1 MAERPDLDYWLP
13 ILEREL
19 TGRRIAAVRVKKPV
33 VLRLA
38 LPGSPAELL
47 VGRGFGRVFRRGH
60 FAVFELAGPEE
71 HRPARSDGGEAGAPV
86 DLVDLVIAPMLAGRF
101 ALHAAAERAP
111 ADLAVAFALDDG
123 RELRYRDDVQMG
135 KVYVVA
141 HGEWRQVPGLEA
153 IGVDV
158 LDPSAFT
165 LERFRALARAR
176 RDQAKVFLMDRSA
189 LDAMGNAYAD
199 EALFAAGVHP
209 KTWIKSLGDEELARL
224 HRAISDVLARA
235 AAEIARRKPPLEEKL
250 RDFLSVRGKNRQP
263 CPRCGTPI
271 RTAGV
276 HGHDAFFCPSCQP
289 ETRRSA
295 IVSWDKLG
303 AARSGDG
310 AGGASAG
317 GGAGEAGGVG
327 RVKAP
332 GARRRRR

>member
-19 TGRRIAAVRVKKPV
+19 AGRRISAVRVKKPV

-38 LPGSPAELL
+38 LPGTPAELL
-47 VGRGFGRVFRRGH
+47 VGRGFGPVSRRGH
-60 FAVFELAGPEE
+60 FAVFEL
-71 HRPARSDGGEAGAPV
+71 DGGDDGRAPA
-86 DLVDLVIAPMLAGRF
+86 DLVIAPMLAGRF
-101 ALHAAAERAP
+101 ALHAASERAP

-135 KVYVVA
+135 KVYVIPR
-141 HGEWRQVPGLEA
+141 GERRLVPGLESV
-153 IGVDV
+153 GVDV
-158 LDPSAFT
+158 LDPAAFT
-165 LERFRALARAR
+165 LDRLRALARAR
-176 RDQAKVFLMDRSA
+176 RDQAKVFLMDKSA

-199 EALFAAGVHP
+199 EALFAAGIHP
-209 KTWIKSLGDEELARL
+209 KTWVKSLGDEELARL
-224 HRAISDVLARA
+224 HRAIPDVLARA
-235 AAEIARRKPPLEEKL
+235 AAEIAERKPPIEEKL

-276 HGHDAFFCPSCQP
+276 HGHDAFFCPQCQP
-289 ETRRSA
+289 ETRKSA

-303 AARSGDG
+303 AARSADGDAPPDG
-310 AGGASAG
+310 KAK
-317 GGAGEAGGVG
+317 
-327 RVKAP
+327 RVKQP

>member
-19 TGRRIAAVRVKKPV
+19 AGRRIRGVRVKKPV

-38 LPGSPAELL
+38 LPGTPAELL

-60 FAVFELAGPEE
+60 FAVFEL
-71 HRPARSDGGEAGAPV
+71 DGGGSVGPA
-86 DLVDLVIAPMLAGRF
+86 DLVIAPMLAGRF
-101 ALHAAAERAP
+101 ALHEARERAP
-111 ADLAVAFALDDG
+111 GDLAVAFELDDA

-135 KVYVVA
+135 KVYVIP
-141 HGEWRQVPGLEA
+141 HGERRLVPGLESV
-153 IGVDV
+153 GVDV
-158 LDPSAFT
+158 LDPAAFT
-165 LERFRALARAR
+165 FDRLRALARAR
-176 RDQAKVFLMDRSA
+176 RDQAKVFLMDKSA

-199 EALFAAGVHP
+199 EALFAAGIHP
-209 KTWIKSLGDEELARL
+209 KTWVKSLGDEELARL
-224 HRAISDVLARA
+224 HRAIPDVLARA
-235 AAEIARRKPPLEEKL
+235 NAEIEERKPPIEEKL

-276 HGHDAFFCPSCQP
+276 HGHDAFFCPQCQP
-289 ETRRSA
+289 ETRKSA

-303 AARSGDG
+303 AART
-310 AGGASAG
+310 
-317 GGAGEAGGVG
+317 EAGDAPADGKAR
-327 RVKAP
+327 RVKQP